1 MSLVST
7 TYDHRM
13 IPSLFSIIQE
23 KENQIVSEFQTVF
36 ENRKP
41 TSFFSFEDIAA
52 IDAVKKLL
60 QHSTK
65 VTFVAIAKII
75 RENFDTASPFFDAYN
90 IIIITKKPSKDSKQ
104 SIKMNSLGLVA
115 ISDIFAS
122 YFFSMRHN
130 HLNKITVDNT
140 SRRVFVC
147 LKTYIRDD
155 AVNLES
161 SPKTFFPLFRAAYLW
176 QMPALKKKCTEEL
189 LTFCQN
195 SNQRL
200 DSLLPLAK
208 GACKAQK
215 ITGGAFESISHV
227 LIKRLVEALI
237 TKPYKIL
244 YSVLPNFPTSFAS
257 TIASVYIQKN
267 LSRICSSK
275 VVSVRRFFSHMKTY
289 SPHFIKTDKNP
300 FEGLSRK
307 MISLSLRMYISKQN
321 ALDLRP
327 LKDFA
332 KLTITSLPEK
342 ITHLYLS
349 RCPSID
355 NLDLFQIT
363 SRCRKLQ
370 TFMISHSRIT
380 NLTAFIGLVHLKELY
395 LSKNPHLASLSGVDS
410 LEDLTH
416 LDISFTDI
424 KSYAGLKELKDL
436 KVLNLKG
443 IQDLQNESLLENIK
457 PLISNGNLSLQ
468 VLTEGPMRFN
478 SWHSTHPGYDDIE
491 FIEGFRNLSIYEQK

>member
-1 MSLVST
+1 MSLVSMA
-7 TYDHRM
+7 YDH
-13 IPSLFSIIQE
+13 SSIISPFFMIQE

-41 TSFFSFEDIAA
+41 TSFFSFEDIAV
-52 IDAVKKLL
+52 IDAAKKLL

-90 IIIITKKPSKDSKQ
+90 IIVITKKPSKDSKQ

-122 YFFSMRHN
+122 YFFSTRHS

-140 SRRVFVC
+140 SRRVFKR
-147 LKTYIRDD
+147 LRSYIRDD
-155 AVNLES
+155 SVNLETS
-161 SPKTFFPLFRAAYLW
+161 KETFFPLFRAAYIW
-176 QMPALKKKCTEEL
+176 QIPSLKKKCTEEL
-189 LTFCQN
+189 LKFCQK
-195 SNQRL
+195 SNQQL
-200 DSLLPLAK
+200 DSVLPLAK

-215 ITGGAFESISHV
+215 IIGNAFKSISHV
-227 LIKRLVEALI
+227 LIKRLVNALV
-237 TKPYKIL
+237 TKPYKTL

-289 SPHFIKTDKNP
+289 CPHFIRTDKNP
-300 FEGLSRK
+300 FEGVSRR
-307 MISLSLRMYISKQN
+307 MISLSLRMYVSKEN
-321 ALDLRP
+321 DLDLRP
-327 LKDFA
+327 LEDFA
-332 KLTITSLPEK
+332 KWTILSLPEK

-363 SRCRKLQ
+363 PRCRKIE

-380 NLTAFIGLVHLKELY
+380 NLTAFIGLLHLERLY
-395 LSKNPHLASLSGVDS
+395 LSRNPHLISLDGIDS
-410 LEDLTH
+410 LDNLTH
-416 LDISFTDI
+416 LDVSFTDI
-424 KSYAGLKELKDL
+424 KSYEGLGGLKKL

-443 IQDLQNESLLENIK
+443 IQDIQNKSLLENIK
-457 PLISNGNLSLQ
+457 PLISNNDLSLQ
-468 VLTEGPMRFN
+468 VLTDWPMSFN
-478 SWHSTHPGYDDIE
+478 SWHSTHPGFDDIE
-491 FIEGFRNLSIYEQK
+491 FIEGFRNLSIAEKK